1 MTSRPMNSGDS
12 ILYKVSFLTISMRLS
27 SDRNS
32 DHLIKF
38 ETNDQG
44 SSLATYIKGWSNLDE
59 QTIRIKFQQSESINC
74 QYLIQLKVL

>member
-1 MTSRPMNSGDS
+1 
-12 ILYKVSFLTISMRLS
+12 MRLS

-59 QTIRIKFQQSESINC
+59 QTIRIKFQ
-74 QYLIQLKVL
+74 